1 DRLTGWRLVLAGGTL
16 RDNEY
21 LERVRGAAGRDP
33 TIEVRVDVPFEE
45 LKTCYALASIF
56 WHACGLGEQDPHL
69 IEHFGMTTAEAMQN
83 GCAPIVIDGGG
94 QREIVEHG
102 VSGFRFSTLEELCV
116 WTLRLIED
124 ARLRE
129 SIQLAARRRS
139 GDFSRPAFEANV

>member
-1 DRLTGWRLVLAGGTL
+1 
-16 RDNEY
+16 
-21 LERVRGAAGRDP
+21 
-33 TIEVRVDVPFEE
+33 
-45 LKTCYALASIF
+45 
-56 WHACGLGEQDPHL
+56 
-69 IEHFGMTTAEAMQN
+69 MTTAEAMQN

-139 GDFSRPAFEANV
+139 GDFSRPAFEANVRRLFDLLEGEYTTFAPADSSQAAERLDVDSPRDES